1 MNGRAYEILSLTL
14 RYWFILLTLLI
25 FWQAFAMTLRALPA
39 GPGEARDRR
48 TGNIPFLLV
57 LLSVSAHGL
66 LAFRNPAGFD
76 IQILMIGVLISAI
89 LLVQF
94 YLVYFLFPDVEPAFL
109 LIVNTLS
116 VFGLIMLQR
125 LSPVLALRQLEWFAI
140 GNVLMLLF
148 LTVIPRLHTLGGLRL
163 PMMAASV
170 LLLFAVYFL
179 GEQVAGAR
187 RWITLGPFTVQ
198 PSEFVKLA
206 FVLALAF
213 SLKEKHSL
221 KNQWPLFAFAA
232 TSILA
237 VVLQRDLGSALHYFL
252 LFLFLY
258 YIATSDWRLS
268 LGTLTAGCMG
278 AVASY
283 RIFPHVRVR
292 VQAWRN
298 PWADVGGGGYQVV
311 QSLIAIGSGGLLG
324 LGLGLGEPYVI
335 PASRTDFIFAA
346 LSEEFGV
353 LVGGLIIGFFLLLL
367 LLGFSAALKASE
379 PEDLLLGAGAS
390 ISLAL
395 QAFIIVGGVIKLIPL
410 TGITLPYVSYGGS
423 SMLVSLS
430 MAGIIQGIMVKNARK
445 RSMPEVPDQNLDADS
460 PDEEEVDEE

>member
-25 FWQAFAMTLRALPA
+25 FWQALGMTLRALPA
-39 GPGEARDRR
+39 GSGEARRNS

-57 LLSVSAHGL
+57 LLSVSAYGL
-66 LAFRNPAGFD
+66 LAFRDPAGFD
-76 IQILMIGVLISAI
+76 VQILLTGVLISAI

-94 YLVYFLFPDVEPAFL
+94 YLVYYLFPDVETAFL

-116 VFGLIMLQR
+116 VFGLVMLQR
-125 LSPVLALRQLEWFAI
+125 LSPSLALRQLEWFAI

-148 LTVIPRLHTLGGLRL
+148 LVVISRLRTLGSLRL

-170 LLLFAVYFL
+170 ILLFVVYFI

-187 RWITLGPFTVQ
+187 RWLALGQFTVQ

-206 FVLALAF
+206 YVLVLAF
-213 SLKEKHSL
+213 SLKEKQSL
-221 KNQWPLFAFAA
+221 KTQWPLFAFAG

-258 YIATSDWRLS
+258 YIATSDWRIS
-268 LGTLTAGCMG
+268 LGTLAAGSIG
-278 AVASY
+278 AAVSY

-324 LGLGLGEPYVI
+324 LGLGLGAPYMI

-346 LSEEFGV
+346 LCEEFGV
-353 LVGGLIIGFFLLLL
+353 LVGGMVIGFFLLLL
-367 LLGFSAALKASE
+367 LLGFSAALKAEE

-390 ISLAL
+390 ISLAV

-430 MAGIIQGIMVKNARK
+430 MAGIVQGIMVKNGRAR
-445 RSMPEVPDQNLDADS
+445 SVPEESDQGPDSDCL
-460 PDEEEVDEE
+460 EEGKAL